1 MSFDGDEQVYLK
13 YVGMELRGERKSS
26 RTAPNPLW
34 VGLADEQG
42 HPHEG
47 HMVFLDNELDPN
59 TGTIHARGLF
69 DNKDRRFT
77 PGMFARVKLIGSAE
91 YTALLINDSAVGT
104 DQSVKFVLKVGADNK
119 VEYAPVKLG
128 PIVDGLRVVREGL
141 KAGDTILV
149 KGLQQVRPGMP
160 VTPQLVA
167 MGEHASSGGNTLVA
181 QN

>member
-1 MSFDGDEQVYLK
+1 
-13 YVGMELRGERKSS
+13 
-26 RTAPNPLW
+26 
-34 VGLADEQG
+34 
-42 HPHEG
+42 
-47 HMVFLDNELDPN
+47 
-59 TGTIHARGLF
+59 
-69 DNKDRRFT
+69 
-77 PGMFARVKLIGSAE
+77 MFARVKLIGSAQ

-104 DQSVKFVLKVGADNK
+104 DQSVKFVLKVGPDNK

-160 VTPQLVA
+160 VTPQIVA
-167 MGEHASSGGNTLVA
+167 MGEQLKGGNTLVA